1 MKRKDFTCSPHFLF
15 QSSVRPI
22 PAIFFVKLHQH
33 CVHCVGSKL
42 LTLIGLTPLTLS
54 MHLRLPLAGAAAAT
68 LLQLAACQTSKP
80 SAAATTALTGLAAAA
95 SSGPAIETLGTYR
108 VPASEFG
115 YVYKKNNGT
124 APDFGTRQSVTD
136 YLTLYTNFRLKVLDA
151 EKRGLDTTQAFRRE
165 LDGYRQQLAQ
175 PYLTEKGVTD
185 QLVREAY
192 SRMSQE
198 VNAAHIL
205 IRVAPDAS
213 PADTALAHQKITALR
228 QRVTSGGEDFST
240 VAGRTSEDPSA
251 KENGGKLGYFTAM
264 QMVYPFETAAYLTPV
279 GQVSQ
284 PIRTRYG
291 YHIIKVNDRRAAQG
305 EIKVAHLMVRVTP
318 QAPRADSTTAHKK
331 INELYGR
338 LRKGESWNKLVAQF
352 SEDAGS
358 AANGGELPAFGTGRM
373 IPSFEDAAFK
383 LQKPGDISAPV
394 QTPYGWHVIKLV
406 EKQPVPSFETLEPML
421 KSKVAKD
428 SRAELNRTAFLKRI
442 RQENQFVEIPAAKA
456 LAFAQADTALVKGRF
471 KFNPATMTASGAKAS
486 KNTVKAGGDKS
497 PLFTIKGKPYL
508 VSDFLTY
515 VQQNQR
521 PRPTAQPTF
530 AMQQLYDQYV
540 DQSLTEF
547 EKNSLDTKYE
557 DYRMLV
563 KEYRDGILLFQLMD
577 EKVWTKAIEDTTGL
591 RKFFLANQ
599 ANYQFGQRARG
610 TVVSAATPQ
619 LLARAQ
625 RELATRRYPIAGR
638 TGTALVHFKP
648 GTVTLGSANG
658 TAVLSDLAKRMD
670 QDTALTATVAGH
682 IKRGE
687 SPALA
692 RQRATAVLNYLTK
705 TGKVERSRLAV
716 ASAATSTTDGDT
728 RLTLYSSATNVLE
741 ANLNTQNPLA
751 VQIQQRTFQKG
762 DNKVMDDYLTRPA
775 GTYTTQ
781 RDGRY
786 YAVVVKQAL
795 PAGPKALGDA
805 RGQAT
810 SDYQNYLEK
819 QWIEQLRQQ
828 YPVQVNE
835 AEVTKLVTK

>member
-1 MKRKDFTCSPHFLF
+1 
-15 QSSVRPI
+15 
-22 PAIFFVKLHQH
+22 
-33 CVHCVGSKL
+33 
-42 LTLIGLTPLTLS
+42 

-80 SAAATTALTGLAAAA
+80 TAASASALTGPGPAAAAAT
-95 SSGPAIETLGTYR
+95 GPAIETLGAYQ

-124 APDFGTRQSVTD
+124 APEYGTRASVTD

-151 EKRGLDTTQAFRRE
+151 EKHGLDTTQAFRRE
-165 LDGYRQQLAQ
+165 LDGYKQQLAQ

-185 QLVREAY
+185 QLVHEAY

-198 VNAAHIL
+198 VNASHIL

-213 PADTALAHQKITALR
+213 PADTLAAYQKVMALR
-228 QRVTSGGEDFST
+228 QRVTGGEDFGS
-240 VAGRTSEDPSA
+240 VASITSEDPSA

-284 PIRTRYG
+284 PIRTRFG

-318 QAPRADSTTAHKK
+318 QAPRADSVTAHKK

-338 LRKGESWNKLVAQF
+338 LRKGESWDKLVAQF

-358 AANGGELPAFGTGRM
+358 APNGGELPPFGTGRM
-373 IPSFEDAAFK
+373 IPAFEEVAFK

-394 QTPYGWHVIKLV
+394 QTPYGWHIIKLI
-406 EKQPVPSFETLEPML
+406 EKQPVPSFATLEPTL

-428 SRAELNRTAFLKRI
+428 SRSELNRAAFLKRI
-442 RQENQFVEIPAAKA
+442 RQEDQFVEIPAAKA
-456 LAFAQADTALVKGRF
+456 LAFNQADTALVKGRF
-471 KFNPATMTASGAKAS
+471 KYNPATMTASGAKAS
-486 KNTVKAGGDKS
+486 KNTVKAGGDKL
-497 PLFTIKGKPYL
+497 PIFTIKGKPYL
-508 VSDFLTY
+508 VSDFLTFA
-515 VQQNQR
+515 QTNQR
-521 PRPTAQPTF
+521 PRPTAQPAF

-540 DQSLTEF
+540 DYSLTEY

-577 EKVWTKAIEDTTGL
+577 EKVWSKAIEDTVGL
-591 RKFFLANQ
+591 KKFFLANQ

-610 TVVSAATPQ
+610 TVISAATPQ
-619 LLARAQ
+619 LLAKAQ
-625 RELATRRYPIAGR
+625 RELATRRYPVAGR
-638 TGTALVHFKP
+638 AGSALVHFKA
-648 GTVTLGSANG
+648 GTTALAGATGS
-658 TAVLSDLAKRMD
+658 VILDDLAKRIN
-670 QDTALTATVAGH
+670 QDTALTVTIAGH

-692 RQRATAVLNYLTK
+692 RQRAKATLDYLTK
-705 TGKVERSRLAV
+705 TGKVAERRLATV
-716 ASAATSTTDGDT
+716 AAPAATADGDT
-728 RLTLYSSATNVLE
+728 RLSLFSSATSALE
-741 ANLNTQNPLA
+741 AKLNAQNPLA

-795 PAGPKALGDA
+795 PAGPKELSDA

-835 AEVTKLVTK
+835 PEVNKLVTK

>member
-1 MKRKDFTCSPHFLF
+1 M
-15 QSSVRPI
+15 Q
-22 PAIFFVKLHQH
+22 
-33 CVHCVGSKL
+33 
-42 LTLIGLTPLTLS
+42 
-54 MHLRLPLAGAAAAT
+54 LRLPLAGAAAAT

-80 SAAATTALTGLAAAA
+80 TAAATTALTGSAGAPVAT
-95 SSGPAIETLGTYR
+95 GPAIETLGTYQ

-151 EKRGLDTTQAFRRE
+151 EKRGLDTTQAFHRE

-192 SRMSQE
+192 SRMGQE
-198 VNAAHIL
+198 VNASHIL

-213 PADTALAHQKITALR
+213 PADTAAAYQKIVALR
-228 QRVTSGGEDFST
+228 QRTTTGGEDFST
-240 VAGRTSEDPSA
+240 VAGNISEDPSA

-279 GQVSQ
+279 GQVSA
-284 PIRTRYG
+284 PIRTRFG

-338 LRKGESWNKLVAQF
+338 LRKGESWEKLVAQF

-358 AANGGELPAFGTGRM
+358 AANGGELPPFGTGRM
-373 IPSFEDAAFK
+373 IPSFEEAAFK

-394 QTPYGWHVIKLV
+394 QTPYGWHIIRLV
-406 EKQPVPSFETLEPML
+406 ERQPVPSFAAMEPTL

-428 SRAELNRTAFLKRI
+428 SRSELNRTAFLKRI
-442 RQENQFVEIPAAKA
+442 RQEDQFVENPTGKA

-471 KFNPATMTASGAKAS
+471 KFNPAALTASSAKPS
-486 KNTVKAGGDKS
+486 KNAAKTNGDKQ

-508 VSDFLTY
+508 VSDFLAY
-515 VQQNQR
+515 AQQNQR
-521 PRPTAQPTF
+521 SRPTAQPAF

-577 EKVWTKAIEDTTGL
+577 EKVWTKAIEDTAGL

-599 ANYQFGQRARG
+599 ANYQFGQRVRG
-610 TVVSAATPQ
+610 TVISAATPR

-625 RELATRRYPIAGR
+625 RALATHRYPVAGR
-638 TGTALVHFKP
+638 PGTVLVHFRP
-648 GTVTLGSANG
+648 GTVALGNNNG
-658 TAVLSDLAKRMD
+658 TAVLNDLAKRMD

-692 RQRATAVLNYLTK
+692 RQRAAATIDYLTK
-705 TGKVERSRLAV
+705 TGKIERNRLAV
-716 ASAATSTTDGDT
+716 APATAASADGDT
-728 RLTLYSSATNVLE
+728 RLTLYSSATSVLE
-741 ANLNTQNPLA
+741 ANLNAQNPLA

-775 GTYTTQ
+775 GTYTVQ
-781 RDGRY
+781 RDGRHS
-786 YAVVVKQAL
+786 AIIVQQAL

-835 AEVTKLVTK
+835 AEVKKLITK

>member
-1 MKRKDFTCSPHFLF
+1 M
-15 QSSVRPI
+15 Q
-22 PAIFFVKLHQH
+22 
-33 CVHCVGSKL
+33 
-42 LTLIGLTPLTLS
+42 
-54 MHLRLPLAGAAAAT
+54 LRLPLAGAAAAT

-80 SAAATTALTGLAAAA
+80 TATATTALPGSAAVPVA
-95 SSGPAIETLGTYR
+95 SGPVIETLGTYQ

-151 EKRGLDTTQAFRRE
+151 EKRGLDTTQAFHRE

-185 QLVREAY
+185 QLIREAY
-192 SRMSQE
+192 SRMGQE
-198 VNAAHIL
+198 VNASHIL

-213 PADTALAHQKITALR
+213 PADTAAAYQKIVALR
-228 QRVTSGGEDFST
+228 QRVTGGGEDFTT
-240 VAGRTSEDPSA
+240 VAGSTSEDPSA

-279 GQVSQ
+279 GQVSA
-284 PIRTRYG
+284 PIRTRFG
-291 YHIIKVNDRRAAQG
+291 YHVIKVNDRRAAQG

-318 QAPRADSTTAHKK
+318 QAPRTDSATAHKK

-338 LRKGESWNKLVAQF
+338 LRKGESWDKLVTQF

-358 AANGGELPAFGTGRM
+358 AASGGELPPFSTGRM
-373 IPSFEDAAFK
+373 IPSFEEAAFK

-394 QTPYGWHVIKLV
+394 QTPYGWHIIRLV
-406 EKQPVPSFETLEPML
+406 EKQPVPSFAVMEPTL

-428 SRAELNRTAFLKRI
+428 SRSELNRTAFLKRI
-442 RQENQFVEIPAAKA
+442 RQEDQFVENSAGKA

-471 KFNPATMTASGAKAS
+471 KFNPAALTPSSTKSSKNAAKA
-486 KNTVKAGGDKS
+486 GDKQ

-515 VQQNQR
+515 AQQNQR
-521 PRPTAQPTF
+521 PRPTAQPAF

-540 DQSLTEF
+540 DHSLTEF

-577 EKVWTKAIEDTTGL
+577 EKVWTKAIEDTAGL

-599 ANYQFGQRARG
+599 ANYQFGQRVRG
-610 TVVSAATPQ
+610 TVISAATPR

-625 RELATRRYPIAGR
+625 RQLATRRYSVAGR
-638 TGTALVHFKP
+638 AGTALVHFRP
-648 GTVTLGSANG
+648 GTVALGSTNG
-658 TAVLSDLAKRMD
+658 TAVLNGLAQRMD

-692 RQRATAVLNYLTK
+692 RQRAAAVVDYLTK
-705 TGKVERSRLAV
+705 MGKIERRRLAV
-716 ASAATSTTDGDT
+716 APAAATTADGDT
-728 RLTLYSSATNVLE
+728 RLTLYSSATSVLE
-741 ANLNTQNPLA
+741 ANLNAQNPLA

-775 GTYTTQ
+775 GTYTIQ
-781 RDGRY
+781 RDGRH
-786 YAVVVKQAL
+786 YAIIVKQTL
-795 PAGPKALGDA
+795 PAGPKALSDA

-835 AEVTKLVTK
+835 AEVKKLVTK

>member
-1 MKRKDFTCSPHFLF
+1 
-15 QSSVRPI
+15 
-22 PAIFFVKLHQH
+22 
-33 CVHCVGSKL
+33 
-42 LTLIGLTPLTLS
+42 
-54 MHLRLPLAGAAAAT
+54 MHIRFPLAGAAAAT

-80 SAAATTALTGLAAAA
+80 TAATTPALTGAAPA
-95 SSGPAIETLGTYR
+95 GPAIETLGTYQ

-124 APDFGTRQSVTD
+124 APDYGTRQSVTD

-151 EKRGLDTTQAFRRE
+151 EKHGLDTTQAFHRE
-165 LDGYRQQLAQ
+165 LDGYKQQLAQ

-185 QLVREAY
+185 QLVHEAY

-198 VNAAHIL
+198 VNASHIL
-205 IRVAPDAS
+205 VRVAPDAN
-213 PADTALAHQKITALR
+213 PGDTLAAYQKTMALR
-228 QRVTSGGEDFST
+228 QRLAGGEDFST
-240 VAGRTSEDPSA
+240 VARATSEDPSA
-251 KENGGKLGYFTAM
+251 QENGGKLGYFTAM

-284 PIRTRYG
+284 PVRTRFG
-291 YHIIKVNDRRAAQG
+291 YHLIKVNDRRAAQG

-318 QAPRADSTTAHKK
+318 QAPKADSATAHKK

-338 LRKGESWNKLVAQF
+338 LRKGENWSKLVAQF

-358 AANGGELPAFGTGRM
+358 AANSGELPPFGTGRM
-373 IPSFEDAAFK
+373 IPAFEEVAFK
-383 LQKPGDISAPV
+383 LQKPGDFAAPV
-394 QTPYGWHVIKLV
+394 QTPYGWHIIKLV
-406 EKQPVPSFETLEPML
+406 EKQPLAPFATMEPTL

-428 SRAELNRTAFLKRI
+428 SRSELNRAAFLKRI
-442 RQENQFVEIPAAKA
+442 RQEDQFVEIPAAKA
-456 LAFAQADTALVKGRF
+456 LAFNQADTALVKGRF

-486 KNTVKAGGDKS
+486 KATSKAGGDKL

-515 VQQNQR
+515 AQQNQR
-521 PRPTAQPTF
+521 PRPTAQPAF

-577 EKVWTKAIEDTTGL
+577 ERVWTKAIEDTAGL
-591 RKFFLANQ
+591 KKFFIANQ
-599 ANYQFGQRARG
+599 ASYQFGQRVRG
-610 TVVSAATPQ
+610 TVISAATPK

-625 RELATRRYPIAGR
+625 RELATGRYPVAGR
-638 TGTALVHFKP
+638 PGAALVHFKA
-648 GTVTLGSANG
+648 GTATLAGANG
-658 TAVLSDLAKRMD
+658 TAVLDDLAKRIG
-670 QDTALTATVAGH
+670 QDTALTVTIAGH

-692 RQRATAVLNYLTK
+692 RQRANATLDYLAK
-705 TGKVERSRLAV
+705 TGKITRNRLAL
-716 ASAATSTTDGDT
+716 APRATAVTADGDT
-728 RLTLYSSATNVLE
+728 RIAIYSNAASVLE
-741 ANLNTQNPLA
+741 TSLNVQNPLA

-775 GTYTTQ
+775 GTYTSQ

-786 YAVVVKQAL
+786 YAVIVNQAL
-795 PAGPKALGDA
+795 AAGPKELSDA

-835 AEVTKLVTK
+835 PEVTKLVTK

>member
-1 MKRKDFTCSPHFLF
+1 
-15 QSSVRPI
+15 
-22 PAIFFVKLHQH
+22 
-33 CVHCVGSKL
+33 
-42 LTLIGLTPLTLS
+42 

-80 SAAATTALTGLAAAA
+80 TTAAATTALTGSAAAQQD
-95 SSGPAIETLGTYR
+95 SGPAIETLGTYR

-124 APDFGTRQSVTD
+124 APDYGTRQSVTD

-198 VNAAHIL
+198 VNASHIL

-213 PADTALAHQKITALR
+213 PTDTVIAYQKINTLR
-228 QRVTSGGEDFST
+228 QRVTNGGEDFST
-240 VAGRTSEDPSA
+240 VASNTSEDPSA
-251 KENGGKLGYFTAM
+251 KENGGKLGYFTSM

-284 PIRTRYG
+284 PIRTRFG

-318 QAPRADSTTAHKK
+318 QAPKADSTTAHKK

-338 LRKGESWNKLVAQF
+338 LRKGENWNKLVAQF

-358 AANGGELPAFGTGRM
+358 AANGGELPPFGTGRM
-373 IPSFEDAAFK
+373 IPSFEEVAFK

-394 QTPYGWHVIKLV
+394 QTPYGWHIIRLV
-406 EKQPVPSFETLEPML
+406 EKQPVPSFATLEPTL

-428 SRAELNRTAFLKRI
+428 SRSELNRTAFLKRI
-442 RQENQFVEIPAAKA
+442 RQEDQFVENPAGKN

-471 KFNPATMTASGAKAS
+471 KFNPTALMASTAKPSKNATKAS
-486 KNTVKAGGDKS
+486 DKQ

-508 VSDFLTY
+508 VSDFLAY

-521 PRPTAQPTF
+521 PRPTAQPAF

-577 EKVWTKAIEDTTGL
+577 EKVWSKAIEDTTGL
-591 RKFFLANQ
+591 RKFFLAHQ

-610 TVVSAATPQ
+610 TVISAATPK

-625 RELATRRYPIAGR
+625 RELATRRYPVAGR
-638 TGTALVHFKP
+638 AGTALVHFKP
-648 GTVTLGSANG
+648 GTATLGSTNG

-692 RQRATAVLNYLTK
+692 RQRAAATVDYLVK
-705 TGKVERSRLAV
+705 TGKLERRRVSV
-716 ASAATSTTDGDT
+716 APATAATADGDT
-728 RLTLYSSATNVLE
+728 RIALYSSATNVLE
-741 ANLNTQNPLA
+741 ASLNAQNPLA

-775 GTYTTQ
+775 GTYTMQ

-786 YAVVVKQAL
+786 YAVVVQQSL
-795 PAGPKALGDA
+795 PAGPKALSDA

-835 AEVTKLVTK
+835 AEVNKLVTK

>member
-1 MKRKDFTCSPHFLF
+1 
-15 QSSVRPI
+15 
-22 PAIFFVKLHQH
+22 
-33 CVHCVGSKL
+33 
-42 LTLIGLTPLTLS
+42 
-54 MHLRLPLAGAAAAT
+54 MHIRLPLAGAAAAT

-80 SAAATTALTGLAAAA
+80 TAATPPVSAGTTAA
-95 SSGPAIETLGTYR
+95 STGPAIETLGTYQ

-124 APDFGTRQSVTD
+124 APDYGTRPSVTD
-136 YLTLYTNFRLKVLDA
+136 YLTLYTNFRLKVIDA
-151 EKRGLDTTQAFRRE
+151 EKHGLDTTQAFHHE
-165 LDGYRQQLAQ
+165 LDGYKQQLAQ

-185 QLVREAY
+185 QLVHEAY
-192 SRMSQE
+192 GRMSQE
-198 VNAAHIL
+198 VNASHIL
-205 IRVAPDAS
+205 IRVAPDAN
-213 PADTALAHQKITALR
+213 PTDTLAAYQKALALR
-228 QRVTSGGEDFST
+228 QRVVGGEDFST
-240 VAGRTSEDPSA
+240 VARATSEDPSA
-251 KENGGKLGYFTAM
+251 QENGGKLGYFTSM

-284 PIRTRYG
+284 PVRTRFG

-318 QAPRADSTTAHKK
+318 QAPKADSATAHKK

-338 LRKGESWNKLVAQF
+338 LRKGENWNKLVAQF

-358 AANGGELPAFGTGRM
+358 AANGGELPPFGTGRM
-373 IPSFEDAAFK
+373 IPSFEEVAFK
-383 LQKPGDISAPV
+383 LQKPGDIAPPV
-394 QTPYGWHVIKLV
+394 QTPYGWHIIKLV
-406 EKQPVPSFETLEPML
+406 EKQPLAPFATMEPTL

-428 SRAELNRTAFLKRI
+428 SRSELNRAAFLKRV
-442 RQENQFVEIPAAKA
+442 RQEDQFVEIPAAKA
-456 LAFAQADTALVKGRF
+456 LAFNQADTALVKGRF
-471 KFNPATMTASGAKAS
+471 KFNPATMTASGTKAS
-486 KNTVKAGGDKS
+486 KATTKVSGDKL

-521 PRPTAQPTF
+521 PRPTAQPAF

-577 EKVWTKAIEDTTGL
+577 EKVWTKAITDTAGL
-591 RKFFLANQ
+591 KKFFAANQ

-610 TVVSAATPQ
+610 TVISAATPQ

-625 RELATRRYPIAGR
+625 RELARQRYPVAGR
-638 TGTALVHFKP
+638 AGTALVHFKA
-648 GTVTLGSANG
+648 GTATLAGSNG
-658 TAVLSDLAKRMD
+658 TAVLDDLAKRIG
-670 QDTALTATVAGH
+670 QDTALTVTVAGH

-692 RQRATAVLNYLTK
+692 RQRATATLDYLAK
-705 TGKVERSRLAV
+705 TGKIERSRLVIAP
-716 ASAATSTTDGDT
+716 ASAAASADGDT
-728 RLTLYSSATNVLE
+728 RVAIFSNAATVLE
-741 ANLNTQNPLA
+741 ASLNAQNPLA

-786 YAVVVKQAL
+786 YAVVVNQAL
-795 PAGPKALGDA
+795 PAGPKELGDA

>member
-1 MKRKDFTCSPHFLF
+1 
-15 QSSVRPI
+15 
-22 PAIFFVKLHQH
+22 
-33 CVHCVGSKL
+33 
-42 LTLIGLTPLTLS
+42 
-54 MHLRLPLAGAAAAT
+54 
-68 LLQLAACQTSKP
+68 
-80 SAAATTALTGLAAAA
+80 
-95 SSGPAIETLGTYR
+95 
-108 VPASEFG
+108 
-115 YVYKKNNGT
+115 
-124 APDFGTRQSVTD
+124 
-136 YLTLYTNFRLKVLDA
+136 
-151 EKRGLDTTQAFRRE
+151 
-165 LDGYRQQLAQ
+165 
-175 PYLTEKGVTD
+175 
-185 QLVREAY
+185 
-192 SRMSQE
+192 
-198 VNAAHIL
+198 
-205 IRVAPDAS
+205 
-213 PADTALAHQKITALR
+213 
-228 QRVTSGGEDFST
+228 
-240 VAGRTSEDPSA
+240 VAGSTSEDPSA

-264 QMVYPFETAAYLTPV
+264 QMVYPFETAAYRTPV
-279 GQVSQ
+279 GQVSA
-284 PIRTRYG
+284 PIRTRFG

-338 LRKGESWNKLVAQF
+338 LRKGESWDKLVTQF

-358 AANGGELPAFGTGRM
+358 AANGGELPPFSTGRM
-373 IPSFEDAAFK
+373 IPSFEEAAFK

-394 QTPYGWHVIKLV
+394 QTPYGWHIIRLV
-406 EKQPVPSFETLEPML
+406 EKQPVPSFATMEPTL

-428 SRAELNRTAFLKRI
+428 SRSELNRTAFLKRI
-442 RQENQFVEIPAAKA
+442 RQENQFVENSAGKA
-456 LAFAQADTALVKGRF
+456 LAFAQADTALVKGHF
-471 KFNPATMTASGAKAS
+471 KFNPAALTASSTKNAKSAAKA
-486 KNTVKAGGDKS
+486 GDKQ

-515 VQQNQR
+515 AQQNQR
-521 PRPTAQPTF
+521 PRPTAQPAF

-577 EKVWTKAIEDTTGL
+577 EKVWTKAIEDTAGL

-599 ANYQFGQRARG
+599 ANYQFGQRVRG
-610 TVVSAATPQ
+610 TVISAATPR

-625 RELATRRYPIAGR
+625 RELATRRYPVAGR
-638 TGTALVHFKP
+638 AGTALVHFRP
-648 GTVTLGSANG
+648 GAVALGSTNG
-658 TAVLSDLAKRMD
+658 ATVLNGLAQRMD

-687 SPALA
+687 SLALA
-692 RQRATAVLNYLTK
+692 RQRAAAVIDYLAK
-705 TGKVERSRLAV
+705 TGKVERRRLAM
-716 ASAATSTTDGDT
+716 APAAATTADGDT
-728 RLTLYSSATNVLE
+728 RLTLYSSATSVLE
-741 ANLNTQNPLA
+741 ANLNAQNPLA

-775 GTYTTQ
+775 GTYTIQ
-781 RDGRY
+781 RDGRH
-786 YAVVVKQAL
+786 YAIIVKQAL
-795 PAGPKALGDA
+795 PAGPKALSDA

-835 AEVTKLVTK
+835 AEVKKLVTK